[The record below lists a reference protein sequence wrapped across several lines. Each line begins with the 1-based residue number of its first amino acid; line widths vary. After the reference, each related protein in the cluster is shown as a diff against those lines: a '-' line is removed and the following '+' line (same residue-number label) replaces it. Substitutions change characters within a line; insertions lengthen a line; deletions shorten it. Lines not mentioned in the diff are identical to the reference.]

1 MTRADRWKKRKCVLE
16 YWAFKDHVNYLKKGF
31 ELGNK
36 ISIVFCIPFPKSYSK
51 KKCEKLFLKPH
62 ELKPDIDNL
71 EKALTDAIKK
81 KDQTI
86 HNVRKWK
93 VWSYKPAIFL
103 INRA

>member
-16 YWAFKDHVNYLKKGF
+16 YWRFKDEVNYLRKGF
-31 ELGNK
+31 ELGDK
-36 ISIVFCIPFPKSYSK
+36 ISILFCMPFPKSYSK
-51 KKCEKLFLKPH
+51 KKREKLFLKPH
-62 ELKPDIDNL
+62 QVKPDADNL
-71 EKALTDAIKK
+71 EKAIFDAIKK

-86 HNVRKWK
+86 HDVKKRK